1 VSRTRKL
8 VFVLG
13 ITAAL
18 LAPGMARVAARQTHP
33 VPLRLV
39 HVVRSGETLWQIARA
54 VAPGDDVT
62 ATVDRLMASNHL
74 RSPVLRPG
82 QPLYLP
88 GS

>member
-1 VSRTRKL
+1 MSRARKL

-18 LAPGMARVAARQTHP
+18 LAPGMARVAARQAHP
-33 VPLRLV
+33 VPMRLV

-54 VAPGDDVT
+54 VAPGADVK

-74 RSPVLRPG
+74 HNPVLRPG
-82 QPLYLP
+82 QPLFLP
-88 GS
+88 AS